1 MEFLILKKFLDNA
14 NSLPYLF
21 IGSGFSKRYLDLP
34 NWEELLNTIAD
45 LVYSDEFQYA
55 AIKSKAKKIYD
66 PSKDFNG
73 YMAYLCDLISND
85 LDKIWYT
92 DDKFKENRE
101 KYRDFVLNK
110 GVLPIKIE
118 IAELIIKNSDLKP
131 SMSKEIEALKLLS
144 THSIAGIITTNYDTL
159 IENLFNFITFKSQ
172 QELLFHK
179 NHEISEIYKIHG
191 CVTDPSTIMI
201 NSDDYKVMNEK
212 NKYLASKLLTIFIE
226 HPIIFIGYS
235 INDED
240 IKNILY
246 DIVNCLNTDQKEI
259 LENRLIFI
267 NWDSKIDGI
276 IEENRIIGF
285 KDNSSIS
292 IKSFRVSDFTLIYN
306 ELAKVKSKYP
316 VKLLRNIKKDMYNLA
331 LSEEPSDKVMVNLPH
346 NELLKDE
353 YNKIEYVFGFGVIE
367 LAKKGYTSPTSQ
379 EIYYDVVLDTENYD
393 SDSLLLHSIP
403 ELQKM
408 YGDMPRFKYINSAK
422 ETTIDFV
429 KNNYKPIN
437 NFEYFLNNTL
447 INRHIKEQTISEVL
461 QNYDDPKS
469 QIYNILSLEESQFD
483 LTVLYDYLFNL
494 MSNDSTLL
502 NDEQDKSFKTNLRKL
517 IKIYD
522 WMKFK

>member
-1 MEFLILKKFLDNA
+1 
-14 NSLPYLF
+14 
-21 IGSGFSKRYLDLP
+21 
-34 NWEELLNTIAD
+34 
-45 LVYSDEFQYA
+45 
-55 AIKSKAKKIYD
+55 
-66 PSKDFNG
+66 
-73 YMAYLCDLISND
+73 
-85 LDKIWYT
+85 
-92 DDKFKENRE
+92 
-101 KYRDFVLNK
+101 
-110 GVLPIKIE
+110 
-118 IAELIIKNSDLKP
+118 
-131 SMSKEIEALKLLS
+131 
-144 THSIAGIITTNYDTL
+144 
-159 IENLFNFITFKSQ
+159 
-172 QELLFHK
+172 
-179 NHEISEIYKIHG
+179 
-191 CVTDPSTIMI
+191 MI